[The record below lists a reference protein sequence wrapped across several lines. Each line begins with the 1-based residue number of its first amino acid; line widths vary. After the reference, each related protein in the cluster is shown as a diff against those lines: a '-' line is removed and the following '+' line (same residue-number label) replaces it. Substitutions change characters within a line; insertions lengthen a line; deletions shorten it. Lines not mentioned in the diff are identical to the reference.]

1 MSAISDAIR
10 ELERERDRIDAALR
24 TLRSFAAVS
33 PAANARRTRAISE
46 EGRKRIAE
54 AQRKRWAKTR
64 SEQARTK
71 AKK

>member
-1 MSAISDAIR
+1 VSAISDAIR

-24 TLRSFAAVS
+24 SLRSFAAVS
-33 PAANARRTRAISE
+33 PAANARRTRVISE
-46 EGRKRIAE
+46 EGRQRIAE

-64 SEQARTK
+64 SDHARSK

>member
-24 TLRSFAAVS
+24 SLRSFAAVS
-33 PAANARRTRAISE
+33 PAANARRTRVISE

-54 AQRKRWAKTR
+54 AQRRRWA
-64 SEQARTK
+64 QAKTK

>member
-24 TLRSFAAVS
+24 SLRSFAAVS
-33 PAANARRTRAISE
+33 PAANARRTRVISE
-46 EGRKRIAE
+46 EGRQRIAE
-54 AQRKRWAKTR
+54 AQRKRWA
-64 SEQARTK
+64 QARSGQAKAK

>member
-1 MSAISDAIR
+1 VSAISDAIR

-24 TLRSFAAVS
+24 SLRSFAAVS
-33 PAANARRTRAISE
+33 PAANARRSRVISE

-54 AQRKRWAKTR
+54 AQRRRWA
-64 SEQARTK
+64 QAKTK

>member
-24 TLRSFAAVS
+24 SLRSFAAVS
-33 PAANARRTRAISE
+33 PATKASRTRVISE
-46 EGRKRIAE
+46 EGRQRIAE
-54 AQRKRWAKTR
+54 AQRKRWA
-64 SEQARTK
+64 QARAAQPKTK